1 MHLHTFAVLIFEVW
15 RNSVEENR
23 CKLGKKNKLAAL
35 ILGYR
40 LNNVKWIIFFFFL
53 KSSFRVHLVN
63 LPEVIYSEV
72 QNKVNLSHFM
82 VLQVLP
88 VSSL

>member
-1 MHLHTFAVLIFEVW
+1 MI
-15 RNSVEENR
+15 
-23 CKLGKKNKLAAL
+23 
-35 ILGYR
+35 
-40 LNNVKWIIFFFFL
+40 NNVKWIIFHFFFL
-53 KSSFRVHLVN
+53 IALVFRVPLVN

-88 VSSL
+88 ISAL